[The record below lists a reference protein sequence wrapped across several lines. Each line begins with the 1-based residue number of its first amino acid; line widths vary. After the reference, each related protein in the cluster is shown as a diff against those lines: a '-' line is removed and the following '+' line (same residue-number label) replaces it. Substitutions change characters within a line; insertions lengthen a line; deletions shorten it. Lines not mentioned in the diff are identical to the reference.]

1 MTSAPPAAI
10 DVLRGLLEAEMD
22 SLLRCLE
29 HQFPYV
35 SRATADVHR
44 RILAMLPSGQKR
56 LAELSAAL
64 ERLGELPSPARVHRS
79 DQYLGFL
86 SMAYLLPKLVSE
98 AESAVRLCEQ
108 GLSALPDGP
117 REVTDLLQRHLA
129 EHREHLRAL
138 REAAPPAT
146 N

>member
-1 MTSAPPAAI
+1 MTSAPPAAV
-10 DVLRGLLEAEMD
+10 DLLKGLLEAEMG

-44 RILAMLPSGQKR
+44 RILAMVPGAQKR
-56 LAELSAAL
+56 TAELSAAL
-64 ERLGELPSPARVHRS
+64 ERLGDLPSLARVHRS

-86 SMAYLLPKLVSE
+86 SMGHLLPRLVSE

-108 GLSALPDGP
+108 GLAGLPDAP
-117 REVTDLLQRHLA
+117 QEVTDLLQRHLA
-129 EHREHLRAL
+129 EHREQLRIL